1 MRNQIL
7 EDLKNAMKNQDKELL
22 SVVRMVK
29 GAMQLEE
36 INLKRELND
45 SEMLSLIAK
54 QIKTRKESIED
65 FIKGNRQDL
74 IDKTQSEIDILSRY
88 LPKQLTLEEVTSEID
103 KIFAQLKPTST
114 QDMGKVMAK
123 AKELLNGKTDLGLVS
138 KIIKEKIGL

>member
-7 EDLKNAMKNQDKELL
+7 EDLKNAMKNQDKDLL

-54 QIKTRKESIED
+54 QIKTRKESIEE

-88 LPKQLTLEEVTSEID
+88 LPKQLSLEEVTSEID
-103 KIFAQLKPTST
+103 KIFNELKPTGT

-123 AKELLNGKTDLGLVS
+123 AKEVLNGKTDLGLVS
-138 KIIKEKIGL
+138 RIIKEKIGM